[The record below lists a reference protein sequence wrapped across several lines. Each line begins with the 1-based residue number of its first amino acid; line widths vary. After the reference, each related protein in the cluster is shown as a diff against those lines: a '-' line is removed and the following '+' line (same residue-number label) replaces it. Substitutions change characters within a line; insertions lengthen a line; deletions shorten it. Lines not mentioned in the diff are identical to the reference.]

1 MIDQLT
7 SNIQLKFM
15 LINKMP
21 SSKGF
26 TARSGKSAVIKPKEI
41 VYPILSECADL
52 VRDEFWKQLYQDL
65 SAGKVTKGIFISHG
79 VIQSSNKRNGFQYS
93 ITDKAPEVIVVELH
107 HLITTHTSIC
117 SRKDVSKKQAFIDD
131 LEKELSDYGKGKWT
145 SIKRKNLR
153 MILLVDYALH
163 LQKLHNLDWTATM
176 AAHRTIVRAFD
187 DKTHSSRDVEYE
199 DGKIISIQDIEL
211 DDNGKNIINL
221 REDSSQ
227 VTENTVSESNRPGL
241 LKSLWEPYVAAW
253 LKTLKS

>member
-1 MIDQLT
+1 
-7 SNIQLKFM
+7 
-15 LINKMP
+15 MP
-21 SSKGF
+21 SNKSFTSKC
-26 TARSGKSAVIKPKEI
+26 SKSETVKPKEI
-41 VYPILSECADL
+41 IYPILSECADL
-52 VRDEFWKQLYQDL
+52 AKDEFWKQLYHDL

-79 VIQSSNKRNGFQYS
+79 VIQSTNKRNGFQYS
-93 ITDKAPEVIVVELH
+93 IADKAPEVIIVELH

-117 SRKDVSKKQAFIDD
+117 SRKDVSKKQAFIED
-131 LEKELSDYGKGKWT
+131 LEKELVDYSKGKWT

-163 LQKLHNLDWTATM
+163 LQKAHNLDWTATM

-211 DDNGKNIINL
+211 DDDGKSIINT

-227 VTENTVSESNRPGL
+227 TSEISTTESNRPGL
-241 LKSLWEPYVAAW
+241 LNSLWEPYLAAR
-253 LKTLKS
+253 LKTLKA